1 MFSVSEQGTGAAMA
15 QNSVKKPDSLTQA
28 GLNLIQQALSIYDRE
43 LRLAVCNSRFTE
55 MFGLPKHLTE
65 PGADFAETIR
75 FLTIGGE
82 YGEIDDVDSF
92 VQEKVDQALAFE
104 AHYVERTRANGR
116 SISIEGSPLRQGGWV
131 TVYTDIT
138 SIKRQEALL
147 RGDSAQLSDQL
158 LTHAEEL
165 ARTNRELAAT
175 NVALEET
182 KRDLIDSEAL
192 SRMTT
197 EMMPAHIAHL
207 DLEECYT
214 YSNRKLPSVLPK
226 SPVEIAGLQA
236 RKALGVEAYQAIK
249 PWLDKAY
256 MGQPSVFEFS
266 HVTAA
271 RRIRCAFTPDRDMA
285 GNVSGVYILSMD
297 VTEEAQA
304 RAALFQSHKRELAA
318 QLTSG
323 VAHDFANLLTIILGL
338 QGRLKN
344 LPDLPDVA
352 QEMITSTRAA
362 ALRGGVLLDRLSNI
376 SGHRDLHPTATDLP
390 AMLADIQA
398 MATPSLPEEH
408 QLAYDSGKLDRA
420 VLLDSGLLQ
429 DTLLNLILNAR
440 DAMGK
445 SSGQIKID
453 LQPIKDI
460 WLEITVSDTGPGFSQ
475 QALEHA
481 LDPFYTTKR
490 SDEGSGLG
498 LSTVYDFAQSS
509 GGHLKI
515 ANHKNGAI
523 VTLRLPLK
531 YAKTAPT
538 PRFVLLVE
546 DSLEIRTNLR
556 EMLRNLGHTVLEATS
571 ADEAETLAAI
581 PGIDTVLTDINLDGA
596 RTGLDL
602 ARTLAKTADVTR
614 LYVMTSLPPENTTR
628 RAAESEFSLIGKPF
642 NQSELA
648 HFLEARA

>member
-1 MFSVSEQGTGAAMA
+1 M
-15 QNSVKKPDSLTQA
+15 NRNYDKPDSLTQA
-28 GLNLIQQALSIYDRE
+28 GLNLIQQALSIYDSD
-43 LRLAVCNSRFTE
+43 LRLAICNSRFSE

-65 PGADFAETIR
+65 RGAGFSETIR
-75 FLTIGGE
+75 FLVEAGE
-82 YGEIDDVDSF
+82 YGEIEDIEAF
-92 VQEKVDQALAFE
+92 TQEKVDQALAFE

-116 SISIEGSPLRQGGWV
+116 SISVEGSPLRQGGWV

-138 SIKRQEALL
+138 AIKRQEGLL
-147 RGDSAQLSDQL
+147 RSHSAQLSDQL
-158 LTHAEEL
+158 LTHSEEL

-175 NVALEET
+175 IATLEET
-182 KRDLIDSEAL
+182 KRDLTDSEAL

-214 YSNRKLPSVLPK
+214 YSNRKLPSVLPGR
-226 SPVEIAGLQA
+226 PLDIEGLGA
-236 RKALGVEAYQAIK
+236 EMALGPEAYSAIK
-249 PWLDKAY
+249 PWLDQAY
-256 MGQPSVFEFS
+256 QGKPSVFEFT
-266 HVTAA
+266 HAKAA
-271 RRIRCAFTPDRDMA
+271 RRIRCAFTPDRDLA

-297 VTEEAQA
+297 ITEEAQA
-304 RAALFQSHKRELAA
+304 RAALMQTHKRELAA

-323 VAHDFANLLTIILGL
+323 LAHDFANLLTIILGL

-344 LPDLPDVA
+344 LPDLPSEA

-362 ALRGGVLLDRLSNI
+362 ALRGGVLLERLSNI
-376 SGHRDLHPTATDLP
+376 SGRRDLHPTATDLP

-398 MATPSLPEEH
+398 MATPSLPDTH
-408 QLAYDSGKLDRA
+408 QLECDCGKLGHA

-445 SSGQIKID
+445 AAGQININ
-453 LQPIKDI
+453 LQPIKDT
-460 WLEITVSDTGPGFSQ
+460 WLEITVTDTGPGFSNE
-475 QALEHA
+475 ALEHA

-490 SDEGSGLG
+490 NDEGSGLG
-498 LSTVYDFAQSS
+498 LSMVYDFAQAS

-515 ANHKNGAI
+515 ANGMNGAI

-531 YAKTAPT
+531 LARSTPA

-556 EMLRNLGHTVLEATS
+556 EMLRDLGHTVLEATS

-602 ARTLAKTADVTR
+602 ARTLAKTADVSR
-614 LYVMTSLPPENTTR
+614 LYMMTSLPPENTIR
-628 RAAESEFSLIGKPF
+628 RDAEAEFALIGKPF
-642 NQSELA
+642 NQAELA
-648 HFLEARA
+648 HFLEASQ